1 MFYNTVWLSHSRV
14 AFTRSLW
21 HDCFDWP
28 WIREHWTNRPRL
40 FHSSPFS
47 LPFSN
52 LRVSPP
58 WWSYSPFSTRSE
70 REREGLLPPATRVG
84 PMTERKPRAT
94 VYSSS
99 IERWT
104 VPLRHGAHWNMKI
117 SASRIEITNG
127 AHPAIFNNSCDFFS
141 RARIEERLPHVSP
154 STIERRSFLF
164 RGFVGLWNCDGI

>member
-1 MFYNTVWLSHSRV
+1 MNTGTLDEPPTPFPLLAIFSP
-14 AFTRSLW
+14 LLE
-21 HDCFDWP
+21 P
-28 WIREHWTNRPRL
+28 PRL
-40 FHSSPFS
+40 SPMVVVFS
-47 LPFSN
+47 LFYEE
-52 LRVSPP
+52 RE
-58 WWSYSPFSTRSE
+58 RE

-99 IERWT
+99 IERRWT

-141 RARIEERLPHVSP
+141 RARIEERLPRVSP